1 MPGQTLGEELIEALG
16 EVIAHQT
23 GSRQL
28 ESRVVKVAPRS
39 VDVAAIRRQLGL
51 SQRDFAD
58 RYGFSVRAIQDWEQN
73 RRVPERSARIL
84 LKIIEKSPEVVEGV
98 LESA

>member
-39 VDVAAIRRQLGL
+39 VDVAAIRRQSGL